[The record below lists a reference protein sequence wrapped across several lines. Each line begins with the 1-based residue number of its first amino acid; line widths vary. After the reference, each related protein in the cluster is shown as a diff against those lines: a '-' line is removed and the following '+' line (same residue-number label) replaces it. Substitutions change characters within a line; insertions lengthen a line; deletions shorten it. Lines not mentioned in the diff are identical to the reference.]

1 MEKRELVIIG
11 AGPAGLT
18 AAIYGKRAGL
28 DVLLIEKGVPGGQ
41 INITEEIENWP
52 GVLHATGP
60 ELGQMFRAHAEKFN
74 TEFRDADVQRIEL
87 RDDKKIVVTAK
98 GEVEAEAVII
108 ATGAFFRR
116 LGCEGEAE
124 HIGQGVSYCAV
135 CDGAFF
141 EGEEIAVVGGGNSA
155 VEEGEY
161 LTNFA
166 SKVYII
172 HRRDEFRADRAAI
185 ERALSNPKI
194 VPVWNSV
201 VQSIEGNLAFV
212 HGGPFANIAHGCN
225 SVAATRAA
233 MKLGDYAITEAGF
246 GSDLGAEK
254 FYNIKCRA
262 AGLNPAAVVLVTSTK
277 ALKWH
282 GGVPLPEIGKPNAE
296 ALKKGLCNLDAH
308 VENLKRFGPNI
319 VVSINHFHTDLD
331 EELDIIRNRCAEL
344 GVRVALSD
352 GFALGGKGAVDVARA
367 VIEAAEDVHPLN
379 FTYEADAPVMEKVE
393 KIAKTIYG
401 AAAVELAPA
410 AAKDLKRLQDLGFD
424 RLPVCIAKTPF
435 SFSHDPKLLGAPKGF
450 TLPVQRLILNAGAGF
465 VVVTTGAIMRMP
477 GLPKVPAAMSIDV
490 KDGKITGLA

>member
-74 TEFRDADVQRIEL
+74 TEFRAADVLRIEL
-87 RDDKKIVVTAK
+87 RDDKKIIVTTK
-98 GEVEAEAVII
+98 GEVEAEADII

-194 VPVWNSV
+194 VPVWNTV
-201 VQSIEGNLAFV
+201 VERIEGDGMVENLVLRNQKTGETSNLPVAGVFMFVGQSPHDEAVKGLVKAAKGGWIETNDEMETSVEGLFAAGDIRNKGLRQVVTASSDGAIAAMSASAYINEQVHLRKVLLEPERVNALFYSSIDREQVKMADDAAVRAEKEGKKIVLIDGYRNERMSRKLNFSVLPAMVLLGSGVVKDVRAVSSVEEALAFV
-212 HGGPFANIAHGCN
+212 KNI
-225 SVAATRAA
+225 
-233 MKLGDYAITEAGF
+233 
-246 GSDLGAEK
+246 
-254 FYNIKCRA
+254 
-262 AGLNPAAVVLVTSTK
+262 
-277 ALKWH
+277 
-282 GGVPLPEIGKPNAE
+282 
-296 ALKKGLCNLDAH
+296 
-308 VENLKRFGPNI
+308 
-319 VVSINHFHTDLD
+319 
-331 EELDIIRNRCAEL
+331 
-344 GVRVALSD
+344 
-352 GFALGGKGAVDVARA
+352 
-367 VIEAAEDVHPLN
+367 
-379 FTYEADAPVMEKVE
+379 
-393 KIAKTIYG
+393 
-401 AAAVELAPA
+401 
-410 AAKDLKRLQDLGFD
+410 
-424 RLPVCIAKTPF
+424 
-435 SFSHDPKLLGAPKGF
+435 
-450 TLPVQRLILNAGAGF
+450 
-465 VVVTTGAIMRMP
+465 
-477 GLPKVPAAMSIDV
+477 
-490 KDGKITGLA
+490 